1 MKGKPVI
8 WKIIQR
14 RSCAVLITNVRSG
27 MRDMILKFAYCIKKE
42 KPVYLKREKIALY
55 DCTNNDFIY

>member
-14 RSCAVLITNVRSG
+14 RSCAVLITNVRY
-27 MRDMILKFAYCIKKE
+27 DTQAFAYCIKKE